1 MPLENILS
9 DLTAEIK
16 ALRLTIAAG
25 MKSPAAFTVQA
36 AAAPAAAP
44 APVDPAPIE
53 AAAPADQAA
62 PVKTEAAAPAAVQS
76 VDTAA
81 PDQAPAAAESVQA
94 VGKAEGETVAPQR
107 FDEKTD
113 ESRSTAPAKNEL
125 PATGDTVTARR
136 SAQEKMAA
144 EVEPGLQA
152 KIEITKIY
160 NAAREKGLTA
170 PCGALIIEA
179 CKSLGFPRFSAV
191 PVDRLP
197 ELVGAFFAAVAARQG
212 A

>member
-25 MKSPAAFTVQA
+25 MKAPAAFTVETA
-36 AAAPAAAP
+36 AAAPVAAP
-44 APVDPAPIE
+44 APINPAPIE
-53 AAAPADQAA
+53 AAAPTAEAA
-62 PVKTEAAAPAAVQS
+62 PVQSEAAAPVSDTVAA
-76 VDTAA
+76 
-81 PDQAPAAAESVQA
+81 DQAPAAAESVQTPA
-94 VGKAEGETVAPQR
+94 KTEQKMPETQAEK
-107 FDEKTD
+107 EKTD
-113 ESRSTAPAKNEL
+113 ESRSTAPAKDEL
-125 PATGDTVTARR
+125 PPVTDVVTARR
-136 SAQEKMAA
+136 SEQAKKAA

-152 KIEITKIY
+152 KIEITQIY
-160 NAAREKGLTA
+160 NDAREKGLTD

-191 PVDRLP
+191 PADRLP
-197 ELVGAFFAAVAARQG
+197 ELVAAFSAAVTARQE

>member
-25 MKSPAAFTVQA
+25 MKAPAAFTVETA
-36 AAAPAAAP
+36 AAAPVAAP
-44 APVDPAPIE
+44 APINPAPIE
-53 AAAPADQAA
+53 AAAPTAEAA
-62 PVKTEAAAPAAVQS
+62 PVQSEAAAPVSDTVAA
-76 VDTAA
+76 
-81 PDQAPAAAESVQA
+81 DQAPAAAESVQTPA
-94 VGKAEGETVAPQR
+94 KTEQKMPETQAEK
-107 FDEKTD
+107 EKTD
-113 ESRSTAPAKNEL
+113 ESRSTAPAKDEL
-125 PATGDTVTARR
+125 PPVTDAVTARR
-136 SAQEKMAA
+136 SEQAKKAA

-152 KIEITKIY
+152 KIEITQIY
-160 NAAREKGLTA
+160 NDAREKGLTD

-191 PVDRLP
+191 PADRLP
-197 ELVGAFFAAVAARQG
+197 ELVAAFSAAVTARQE

>member
-25 MKSPAAFTVQA
+25 MKAPAAFTVEAA
-36 AAAPAAAP
+36 AAAPVAAP
-44 APVDPAPIE
+44 APIETAAPTAEAAPVQSE
-53 AAAPADQAA
+53 AAAPVSDTVAA
-62 PVKTEAAAPAAVQS
+62 
-76 VDTAA
+76 
-81 PDQAPAAAESVQA
+81 DQAPAAAESAQTPAKTEQKMPETQA
-94 VGKAEGETVAPQR
+94 EN
-107 FDEKTD
+107 EKPD
-113 ESRSTAPAKNEL
+113 ESRSTAPAKDEL
-125 PATGDTVTARR
+125 PPVTDTVTARR
-136 SAQEKMAA
+136 SEQAKKAA

-152 KIEITKIY
+152 KIEITQIY
-160 NAAREKGLTA
+160 NDAREKGLTD

-197 ELVGAFFAAVAARQG
+197 ELVAAFSAAVTARLEG
-212 A
+212 

>member
-9 DLTAEIK
+9 DLTAELK

-25 MKSPAAFTVQA
+25 MKAPAAFTVQAA

-76 VDTAA
+76 ADTAGT
-81 PDQAPAAAESVQA
+81 APAEREKAPAEAETNTPETQA
-94 VGKAEGETVAPQR
+94 EN
-107 FDEKTD
+107 EKTD
-113 ESRSTAPAKNEL
+113 ESRTTETPAGTL
-125 PATGDTVTARR
+125 PPSEDTVTARR
-136 SAQEKMAA
+136 SEQEKMAA

-152 KIEITKIY
+152 KIEITRIY
-160 NAAREKGLTA
+160 NVAREKGLTD

-197 ELVGAFFAAVAARQG
+197 ELVGAFFAAVPARLG

>member
-9 DLTAEIK
+9 DLTAELK

-25 MKSPAAFTVQA
+25 MKAPAAFTVQAA

-53 AAAPADQAA
+53 AAAPA
-62 PVKTEAAAPAAVQS
+62 AVQS
-76 VDTAA
+76 VDTAGT
-81 PDQAPAAAESVQA
+81 APAEREKAPAEAETKTPETQA
-94 VGKAEGETVAPQR
+94 EN
-107 FDEKTD
+107 EKTD
-113 ESRSTAPAKNEL
+113 ESRTTETPAGTL
-125 PATGDTVTARR
+125 PPSEDTVTARR
-136 SAQEKMAA
+136 SEQEKMAA
-144 EVEPGLQA
+144 DVEPGLQA
-152 KIEITKIY
+152 KIEITRIY
-160 NAAREKGLTA
+160 NVAREKGLTD

-197 ELVGAFFAAVAARQG
+197 ELVAAFSAAVTARQE

>member
-25 MKSPAAFTVQA
+25 MKAPAAFTVETA
-36 AAAPAAAP
+36 AAAPVAAP
-44 APVDPAPIE
+44 APINPAPIE
-53 AAAPADQAA
+53 AAAPTAEAA
-62 PVKTEAAAPAAVQS
+62 PVQSEAAAPVSDTVAA
-76 VDTAA
+76 
-81 PDQAPAAAESVQA
+81 DQAPAAAESAQTPA
-94 VGKAEGETVAPQR
+94 KAEQKMPETQTEK
-107 FDEKTD
+107 EKTD
-113 ESRSTAPAKNEL
+113 ESRSTAPAKTEL
-125 PATGDTVTARR
+125 PPAGDTVTARR
-136 SAQEKMAA
+136 SEQEKKAA

-152 KIEITKIY
+152 KIEITQIY
-160 NAAREKGLTA
+160 NDAREKGLTD

-197 ELVGAFFAAVAARQG
+197 ELVAAFSAAVTARLEG
-212 A
+212 

>member
-1 MPLENILS
+1 MSLESILS
-9 DLTAEIK
+9 ELTSEVK
-16 ALRLTIAAG
+16 ALRLTIAGANG
-25 MKSPAAFTVQA
+25 APAFTVQA
-36 AAAPAAAP
+36 PAAAPVAAP

-62 PVKTEAAAPAAVQS
+62 PVKSEAVAPVAAPVAA
-76 VDTAA
+76 
-81 PDQAPAAAESVQA
+81 DQAPAAAESVQDA
-94 VGKAEGETVAPQR
+94 EKAERETVAPQR
-107 FDEKTD
+107 FEEKTD
-113 ESRSTAPAKNEL
+113 ESRTTAPAKTEL
-125 PATGDTVTARR
+125 PPAGDTVTARR
-136 SAQEKMAA
+136 SEQEKKAA

-160 NAAREKGLTA
+160 NAAREKGLTD

>member
-25 MKSPAAFTVQA
+25 MNAPAAFTVQA
-36 AAAPAAAP
+36 PAAAP
-44 APVDPAPIE
+44 ASAPAPIE
-53 AAAPADQAA
+53 AA
-62 PVKTEAAAPAAVQS
+62 PVQSEAAAPVSDTLAA
-76 VDTAA
+76 
-81 PDQAPAAAESVQA
+81 DQAPAAAESAQTPAKTEQKMPETQA
-94 VGKAEGETVAPQR
+94 EKK
-107 FDEKTD
+107 KTD

-125 PATGDTVTARR
+125 PPVTDAVTARR
-136 SAQEKMAA
+136 SEQEKKAA

-152 KIEITKIY
+152 KIEITQIY
-160 NAAREKGLTA
+160 NDAREKGLTD
-170 PCGALIIEA
+170 PCGALIIET

-197 ELVGAFFAAVAARQG
+197 ELVAAFSAAVTARLEG
-212 A
+212 

>member
-25 MKSPAAFTVQA
+25 MKAPAAFTVETA
-36 AAAPAAAP
+36 AAAPVAAP
-44 APVDPAPIE
+44 APINPAPIE
-53 AAAPADQAA
+53 AAAPTAEAA
-62 PVKTEAAAPAAVQS
+62 PVQSEAAAPVSDTVAA
-76 VDTAA
+76 
-81 PDQAPAAAESVQA
+81 DQAPAAAESVQTPA
-94 VGKAEGETVAPQR
+94 KTEQKTPETQAEK
-107 FDEKTD
+107 EKTD

-125 PATGDTVTARR
+125 PPVTDAVTARR
-136 SAQEKMAA
+136 SEQEKKAA

-152 KIEITKIY
+152 KIEITQIY
-160 NAAREKGLTA
+160 NDAREKGLTD

-191 PVDRLP
+191 PADHLP
-197 ELVGAFFAAVAARQG
+197 ELVAAFSAAVTARLEG
-212 A
+212 

>member
-25 MKSPAAFTVQA
+25 MKAPAAFTVEAA
-36 AAAPAAAP
+36 AAAPVAA
-44 APVDPAPIE
+44 PAPIE
-53 AAAPADQAA
+53 AAAPTAEAA
-62 PVKTEAAAPAAVQS
+62 PVQSEAAAPVSDTVAAN
-76 VDTAA
+76 
-81 PDQAPAAAESVQA
+81 QAPAAESAQTPAKTEQKTHETQAEN
-94 VGKAEGETVAPQR
+94 
-107 FDEKTD
+107 EKTD

-125 PATGDTVTARR
+125 PPVTDAVTARR
-136 SAQEKMAA
+136 SEQAKKAA

-152 KIEITKIY
+152 KIEITQIY
-160 NAAREKGLTA
+160 NDAREKGLTD

-191 PVDRLP
+191 PADRLP
-197 ELVGAFFAAVAARQG
+197 ELVAAFSAAVTARLEG
-212 A
+212 

>member
-25 MKSPAAFTVQA
+25 MKAPAAFTVEAA
-36 AAAPAAAP
+36 AAAPVAAP
-44 APVDPAPIE
+44 APINPAPIE
-53 AAAPADQAA
+53 AAAPTAEAA
-62 PVKTEAAAPAAVQS
+62 PVQSEAAAPVSDTVAA
-76 VDTAA
+76 
-81 PDQAPAAAESVQA
+81 DQAPAAAESVQTPA
-94 VGKAEGETVAPQR
+94 KTEQKTPETQAEK
-107 FDEKTD
+107 EKTD
-113 ESRSTAPAKNEL
+113 ESRSTAPAKTEL
-125 PATGDTVTARR
+125 PPAGDTVTARR
-136 SAQEKMAA
+136 SEQEKKAA

>member
-25 MKSPAAFTVQA
+25 MNAPAAFTVQA
-36 AAAPAAAP
+36 PAAAPASAP

-62 PVKTEAAAPAAVQS
+62 PVQSQAAAPAAATV
-76 VDTAA
+76 AA
-81 PDQAPAAAESVQA
+81 DQALAAAESVQD
-94 VGKAEGETVAPQR
+94 VEKAERETVAPQR
-107 FDEKTD
+107 FEEKTD
-113 ESRSTAPAKNEL
+113 ESRTTAPAKTEL
-125 PATGDTVTARR
+125 PPAGDTVTARR
-136 SAQEKMAA
+136 SEQEKKAA

-160 NAAREKGLTA
+160 NAAREKGLTD

>member
-25 MKSPAAFTVQA
+25 MKAPAAFTVEA
-36 AAAPAAAP
+36 AAAPVAA
-44 APVDPAPIE
+44 PAPIE
-53 AAAPADQAA
+53 AAAPTAEAA
-62 PVKTEAAAPAAVQS
+62 PVQSEAAAPVSDTVAA
-76 VDTAA
+76 
-81 PDQAPAAAESVQA
+81 DQAPAAAESVQTPA
-94 VGKAEGETVAPQR
+94 KTEQKTHETQAEN
-107 FDEKTD
+107 EKTD

-125 PATGDTVTARR
+125 PPVTDAVTARR
-136 SAQEKMAA
+136 SEQEKKAA

-152 KIEITKIY
+152 KIEITQIY
-160 NAAREKGLTA
+160 NDAREKGLTD

-191 PVDRLP
+191 PADRLP
-197 ELVGAFFAAVAARQG
+197 ELVAAFSAAVTARQE

>member
-25 MKSPAAFTVQA
+25 MKAPAAFTVEA
-36 AAAPAAAP
+36 AAAPVAAP
-44 APVDPAPIE
+44 APINPAPIE
-53 AAAPADQAA
+53 AAAPTAEAA
-62 PVKTEAAAPAAVQS
+62 PVQSEAAAPVSDTVAA
-76 VDTAA
+76 
-81 PDQAPAAAESVQA
+81 DQAPAAAESVQTPA
-94 VGKAEGETVAPQR
+94 KTEQKTPETQAEK
-107 FDEKTD
+107 EKTD

-125 PATGDTVTARR
+125 PPVTDAVTARR
-136 SAQEKMAA
+136 SEQEKKAA

-152 KIEITKIY
+152 KIEITQIY
-160 NAAREKGLTA
+160 NDAREKGLTD

-191 PVDRLP
+191 PADRLP
-197 ELVGAFFAAVAARQG
+197 ELVAAFSAAVTARQE

>member
-25 MKSPAAFTVQA
+25 MNAPAAFTVQA
-36 AAAPAAAP
+36 PAAAPVAAP

-62 PVKTEAAAPAAVQS
+62 PVQSQAAAPAAATV
-76 VDTAA
+76 AA
-81 PDQAPAAAESVQA
+81 DQALAAAESVQD
-94 VGKAEGETVAPQR
+94 VEKAERETVAPQR
-107 FDEKTD
+107 FEEKTD
-113 ESRSTAPAKNEL
+113 ESRTTAPAKTEL
-125 PATGDTVTARR
+125 PPAGDTVTARR
-136 SAQEKMAA
+136 SEQEKKAA

-160 NAAREKGLTA
+160 NAAREKGLTD